1 MTCLQADCHAAGSGC
16 ERCLVRRRKRQ
27 HGLLD
32 VVLLLKLAFHPPQP
46 HGQAVLDVVTGHIDR
61 RNEVEP
67 TWANV
72 FQVQVGDAVNVRPF
86 YQVAEHLLPN
96 FGANDL
102 SNQKAA
108 IAIDQEDRDDR

>member
-1 MTCLQADCHAAGSGC
+1 MTRRLPLVALAAAVIMALGM
-16 ERCLVRRRKRQ
+16 
-27 HGLLD
+27 LLII
-32 VVLLLKLAFHPPQP
+32 
-46 HGQAVLDVVTGHIDR
+46 VTGHIDR